1 MFKRR
6 GKAPR
11 WFIATLRDEMA
22 RGVGKPWPTVCAR
35 IEKSIRRKA
44 RNGTEHDFLRYRLY
58 LEKCNMRTR
67 DRAGIDGHFVDDHGI
82 LRLSEKTRLSLKKAA
97 AAKERL
103 KKRRAEMERFAGKS
117 GTFFLLNGAW
127 FEERLEDLGAWD
139 EREKYFDRADIK
151 VSFKKKKIY
160 RVHRRQL
167 SKAEIRRY
175 GLRDKK
181 AYRQE
186 FSEKYYQNSSKR
198 D

>member
-11 WFIATLRDEMA
+11 WFIATKRDEMT
-22 RGVGKPWPTVCAR
+22 RGVGKPWSTVCAR
-35 IEKSIRRKA
+35 IEKSIRRKS
-44 RNGTEHDFLRYRLY
+44 RNVTEHDFLRYLLY
-58 LEKCNMRTR
+58 LEKCSMR
-67 DRAGIDGHFVDDHGI
+67 DRENLNIDGYFVDAHGI
-82 LRLSEKTRLSLKKAA
+82 LRLSENNRISRKKAKS
-97 AAKERL
+97 AKERL
-103 KKRRAEMERFAGKS
+103 ESRHSEMERIAGK
-117 GTFFLLNGAW
+117 GVTLFVLNEAW
-127 FEERLEDLGAWD
+127 FEERREDLGAWD
-139 EREKYFDRADIK
+139 EREKYLGRPDIK
-151 VSFKKKKIY
+151 VNFIKKKIY

-186 FSEKYYQNSSKR
+186 ISDKYYQKSSKR